1 MSNNF
6 CGNSDLIKF
15 IVVEPIQSISGDTYV
30 TGFTYSNSNLTIF
43 QNQGQLP
50 LSVNL
55 PIYNGNSWYIPS
67 GTTVTVTSGFQY
79 FVYGDMY
86 IDGTL
91 DLQLDSQL
99 VVLNGNLILSGAGTI
114 IGAGTSYVI
123 SLPDIH
129 ISGVTYNNDILSI
142 TETNGNVFTVI
153 IPTFSGNTSGS
164 CITDLYVQN
173 LNSCS
178 PLHIQPINNGNV
190 YISENGGNV
199 GIGTTNPIS
208 TLDVNGKITTT
219 NFQMTSGATN
229 SYVLTSDASGNAYW
243 SVPFSGSS
251 VDTYVTGF
259 TYDSSNVLTISQN
272 QGQPDLTVTL
282 PPYITGFTDYYVTGG
297 TYSNGTL
304 TLDRQNGSLTITGF
318 TTTFTGNTSGDCIT
332 DLFVSNVNSCSPL
345 HIQPNNLG
353 DVYIGENGGVNL
365 GIGTSTPQ
373 HKVHISGDGFITN
386 NNAFYFA
393 TTNRFISG
401 QNYAS
406 AGAAGNNALLLY
418 NSDGSNYYY
427 VNGNSNDASHH
438 FQSVANG
445 QGTIKTDLIIKN
457 NGNVGIGTSTP
468 TETLEVSG
476 KIKTATLQVI
486 SGATNGYILTS
497 DSNGNTIWS
506 SPSSLTG
513 LSTTDYYVT
522 GGTYSGGTLTL
533 NRQNGSISISGFT
546 NGGSSVD
553 TYVTGFTYNSSNNLT
568 ISQNQGQLDLTVTL
582 PPYITGFTDTY
593 VTGGTYSSGTLTL
606 NRQNGSVVITG
617 ITNNNGGGGSS
628 GSLFYFNLSVP
639 QSPYREI
646 SETPV
651 TAIEQTSGVTIGAGL
666 TSTIT
671 SFLTPS
677 GSPNITNIPAGIWSF
692 FLHSYKQNNNASF
705 NIFCEVYVRTTGG
718 TETLLISSDPE
729 PITSNSPNPSM
740 QVSDVFY
747 SGTSLNSSDRILV
760 KVRAK
765 NTSNQSHNVT
775 FVTEGTSHYS
785 YLKTSFGGLSTITLQ
800 QAYNNSTSPEITTN
814 VTLGGVQFKGG
825 TGSDTD
831 KNIIIE
837 NNSGVETAYITAGGD
852 GVFNS
857 LSATTI
863 SGGTYYGDGSNLT
876 NIVTSITATSGL
888 SGNSI
893 TGNVTIINTSP
904 DQVVT
909 LSGGT
914 GVSVTGTY
922 PNFTIIN
929 TLPEINYTSTI
940 NLFNYYNFI

>member
-1 MSNNF
+1 MLAILNY
-6 CGNSDLIKF
+6 G
-15 IVVEPIQSISGDTYV
+15 GD
-30 TGFTYSNSNLTIF
+30 
-43 QNQGQLP
+43 NQG
-50 LSVNL
+50 
-55 PIYNGNSWYIPS
+55 YNTGSFNS
-67 GTTVTVTSGFQY
+67 
-79 FVYGDMY
+79 
-86 IDGTL
+86 
-91 DLQLDSQL
+91 
-99 VVLNGNLILSGAGTI
+99 
-114 IGAGTSYVI
+114 
-123 SLPDIH
+123 
-129 ISGVTYNNDILSI
+129 
-142 TETNGNVFTVI
+142 
-153 IPTFSGNTSGS
+153 
-164 CITDLYVQN
+164 
-173 LNSCS
+173 
-178 PLHIQPINNGNV
+178 
-190 YISENGGNV
+190 
-199 GIGTTNPIS
+199 
-208 TLDVNGKITTT
+208 
-219 NFQMTSGATN
+219 
-229 SYVLTSDASGNAYW
+229 
-243 SVPFSGSS
+243 
-251 VDTYVTGF
+251 
-259 TYDSSNVLTISQN
+259 
-272 QGQPDLTVTL
+272 
-282 PPYITGFTDYYVTGG
+282 
-297 TYSNGTL
+297 
-304 TLDRQNGSLTITGF
+304 
-318 TTTFTGNTSGDCIT
+318 
-332 DLFVSNVNSCSPL
+332 
-345 HIQPNNLG
+345 
-353 DVYIGENGGVNL
+353 
-365 GIGTSTPQ
+365 
-373 HKVHISGDGFITN
+373 
-386 NNAFYFA
+386 
-393 TTNRFISG
+393 
-401 QNYAS
+401 
-406 AGAAGNNALLLY
+406 
-418 NSDGSNYYY
+418 
-427 VNGNSNDASHH
+427 
-438 FQSVANG
+438 
-445 QGTIKTDLIIKN
+445 
-457 NGNVGIGTSTP
+457 STP
-468 TETLEVSG
+468 TETLEVVG

-522 GGTYSGGTLTL
+522 GGTYSNGTLTL
-533 NRQNGSISISGFT
+533 E
-546 NGGSSVD
+546 
-553 TYVTGFTYNSSNNLT
+553 
-568 ISQNQGQLDLTVTL
+568 
-582 PPYITGFTDTY
+582 
-593 VTGGTYSSGTLTL
+593 
-606 NRQNGSVVITG
+606 RQNGSVVVTG
-617 ITNNNGGGGSS
+617 ITNNNGGGGGSS

-666 TSTIT
+666 TSTIA

-692 FLHSYKQNNNASF
+692 FLHSYKQHNNASF

-760 KVRAK
+760 KVRAT

-775 FVTEGTSHYS
+775 FVTEGTRHYS

-800 QAYNNSTSPEITTN
+800 QAYNNSVNPEITTN
-814 VTLGGVQFKGG
+814 VTLGGVQFRGG
-825 TGSDTD
+825 TGTDTD
-831 KNIIIE
+831 KNIIID

-922 PNFTIIN
+922 SNFTIIN

>member
-1 MSNNF
+1 M
-6 CGNSDLIKF
+6 
-15 IVVEPIQSISGDTYV
+15 
-30 TGFTYSNSNLTIF
+30 
-43 QNQGQLP
+43 
-50 LSVNL
+50 
-55 PIYNGNSWYIPS
+55 
-67 GTTVTVTSGFQY
+67 
-79 FVYGDMY
+79 
-86 IDGTL
+86 
-91 DLQLDSQL
+91 
-99 VVLNGNLILSGAGTI
+99 
-114 IGAGTSYVI
+114 
-123 SLPDIH
+123 
-129 ISGVTYNNDILSI
+129 
-142 TETNGNVFTVI
+142 
-153 IPTFSGNTSGS
+153 
-164 CITDLYVQN
+164 
-173 LNSCS
+173 
-178 PLHIQPINNGNV
+178 
-190 YISENGGNV
+190 
-199 GIGTTNPIS
+199 
-208 TLDVNGKITTT
+208 
-219 NFQMTSGATN
+219 
-229 SYVLTSDASGNAYW
+229 
-243 SVPFSGSS
+243 
-251 VDTYVTGF
+251 
-259 TYDSSNVLTISQN
+259 
-272 QGQPDLTVTL
+272 
-282 PPYITGFTDYYVTGG
+282 
-297 TYSNGTL
+297 
-304 TLDRQNGSLTITGF
+304 
-318 TTTFTGNTSGDCIT
+318 
-332 DLFVSNVNSCSPL
+332 
-345 HIQPNNLG
+345 
-353 DVYIGENGGVNL
+353 
-365 GIGTSTPQ
+365 
-373 HKVHISGDGFITN
+373 
-386 NNAFYFA
+386 
-393 TTNRFISG
+393 
-401 QNYAS
+401 
-406 AGAAGNNALLLY
+406 LLY

-445 QGTIKTDLIIKN
+445 QGTLKTDLIIKN

-468 TETLEVSG
+468 TETLEVVG

-522 GGTYSGGTLTL
+522 GGTYSNGTLTL
-533 NRQNGSISISGFT
+533 E
-546 NGGSSVD
+546 
-553 TYVTGFTYNSSNNLT
+553 
-568 ISQNQGQLDLTVTL
+568 
-582 PPYITGFTDTY
+582 
-593 VTGGTYSSGTLTL
+593 
-606 NRQNGSVVITG
+606 RQNGSVVVTG
-617 ITNNNGGGGSS
+617 ITNNNGGGGGSS

-666 TSTIT
+666 TSTIA

-760 KVRAK
+760 KVRSK

-800 QAYNNSTSPEITTN
+800 QAYNNSTSPEIVTN
-814 VTLGGVQFKGG
+814 STLNSVQFRGG

-831 KNIIIE
+831 KNITIE

>member
-1 MSNNF
+1 MMNGCNTNGDIIRTYIIDDYSNVTG
-6 CGNSDLIKF
+6 CT
-15 IVVEPIQSISGDTYV
+15 IVVDEI
-30 TGFTYSNSNLTIF
+30 
-43 QNQGQLP
+43 
-50 LSVNL
+50 
-55 PIYNGNSWYIPS
+55 
-67 GTTVTVTSGFQY
+67 
-79 FVYGDMY
+79 
-86 IDGTL
+86 
-91 DLQLDSQL
+91 
-99 VVLNGNLILSGAGTI
+99 
-114 IGAGTSYVI
+114 
-123 SLPDIH
+123 
-129 ISGVTYNNDILSI
+129 
-142 TETNGNVFTVI
+142 
-153 IPTFSGNTSGS
+153 
-164 CITDLYVQN
+164 
-173 LNSCS
+173 NSCS
-178 PLHIQPINNGNV
+178 TSGITINTDVFVSGSL
-190 YISENGGNV
+190 YSLIFSGGTFY
-199 GIGTTNPIS
+199 GDGSQLSGIS
-208 TLDVNGKITTT
+208 TD
-219 NFQMTSGATN
+219 NF
-229 SYVLTSDASGNAYW
+229 
-243 SVPFSGSS
+243 
-251 VDTYVTGF
+251 
-259 TYDSSNVLTISQN
+259 
-272 QGQPDLTVTL
+272 
-282 PPYITGFTDYYVTGG
+282 YVTGG

-332 DLFVSNVNSCSPL
+332 DLFVSNINSCSPL

-353 DVYIGENGGVNL
+353 DVYIGENGGVNV
-365 GIGTSTPQ
+365 GIGITNPTVKL
-373 HKVHISGDGFITN
+373 HLSGDSIFEQSKLTINQQNSIVGIDIVNSGESMYQLTN
-386 NNAFYFA
+386 SVTDWCIIGKTPSQFYF
-393 TTNRFISG
+393 
-401 QNYAS
+401 
-406 AGAAGNNALLLY
+406 Y
-418 NSDGSNYYY
+418 NSLNVPIRFYTNTSEKMTVLG
-427 VNGNSNDASHH
+427 
-438 FQSVANG
+438 
-445 QGTIKTDLIIKN
+445 
-457 NGNVGIGTSTP
+457 NGNVGIGTSSP
-468 TETLEVSG
+468 SEKLEVSG
-476 KIKTATLQVI
+476 KTKTETLQVT

-497 DSNGNTIWS
+497 DSNGNAIWS

-522 GGTYSGGTLTL
+522 GGTYS
-533 NRQNGSISISGFT
+533 
-546 NGGSSVD
+546 
-553 TYVTGFTYNSSNNLT
+553 
-568 ISQNQGQLDLTVTL
+568 
-582 PPYITGFTDTY
+582 
-593 VTGGTYSSGTLTL
+593 SGTLTL
-606 NRQNGSVVITG
+606 DRQNGSVVITG

-666 TSTIT
+666 TSTIA

-760 KVRAK
+760 KVRAT

-775 FVTEGTSHYS
+775 FVTEGTRHYS

-800 QAYNNSTSPEITTN
+800 QAYNNSVNPEITTN
-814 VTLGGVQFKGG
+814 VTLGGVQFRGG
-825 TGSDTD
+825 TGTDTD
-831 KNIIIE
+831 KNIIID

-929 TLPEINYTSTI
+929 TLPEINNTNTI

>member
-114 IGAGTSYVI
+114 IGAGTPYVI

-164 CITDLYVQN
+164 CITNLYVQN

-178 PLHIQPINNGNV
+178 PLHIQPINNGDV
-190 YISENGGNV
+190 YISESGGNV
-199 GIGTTNPIS
+199 GIGTINPSS

-229 SYVLTSDASGNAYW
+229 GYVLTSDASGNAYW

-259 TYDSSNVLTISQN
+259 TYNSSNFLTISQN

-282 PPYITGFTDYYVTGG
+282 PPYITGFTDTYVTGG

-304 TLDRQNGSLTITGF
+304 TL
-318 TTTFTGNTSGDCIT
+318 
-332 DLFVSNVNSCSPL
+332 
-345 HIQPNNLG
+345 
-353 DVYIGENGGVNL
+353 E
-365 GIGTSTPQ
+365 
-373 HKVHISGDGFITN
+373 
-386 NNAFYFA
+386 
-393 TTNRFISG
+393 
-401 QNYAS
+401 
-406 AGAAGNNALLLY
+406 
-418 NSDGSNYYY
+418 
-427 VNGNSNDASHH
+427 
-438 FQSVANG
+438 
-445 QGTIKTDLIIKN
+445 
-457 NGNVGIGTSTP
+457 
-468 TETLEVSG
+468 
-476 KIKTATLQVI
+476 
-486 SGATNGYILTS
+486 
-497 DSNGNTIWS
+497 
-506 SPSSLTG
+506 
-513 LSTTDYYVT
+513 
-522 GGTYSGGTLTL
+522 
-533 NRQNGSISISGFT
+533 
-546 NGGSSVD
+546 
-553 TYVTGFTYNSSNNLT
+553 
-568 ISQNQGQLDLTVTL
+568 
-582 PPYITGFTDTY
+582 
-593 VTGGTYSSGTLTL
+593 
-606 NRQNGSVVITG
+606 RQNGSVVVTG
-617 ITNNNGGGGSS
+617 ITNNNGGGGGSS

-651 TAIEQTSGVTIGAGL
+651 TAIEQTSGVTIGGGL
-666 TSTIT
+666 TSTIA

-729 PITSNSPNPSM
+729 PITSNSPNSSM

-760 KVRAK
+760 KVRST
-765 NTSNQSHNVT
+765 NTSNQSHDVT

-800 QAYNNSTSPEITTN
+800 QAYNNSTSPEIVTN
-814 VTLGGVQFKGG
+814 STLNSVQFRGG

-831 KNIIIE
+831 KNITIE

-929 TLPEINYTSTI
+929 TSLQLQTNTI

>member
-1 MSNNF
+1 MMNGCNTNGDIIRTYIIDDYSNVTG
-6 CGNSDLIKF
+6 CT
-15 IVVEPIQSISGDTYV
+15 IVVDEI
-30 TGFTYSNSNLTIF
+30 
-43 QNQGQLP
+43 
-50 LSVNL
+50 
-55 PIYNGNSWYIPS
+55 
-67 GTTVTVTSGFQY
+67 
-79 FVYGDMY
+79 
-86 IDGTL
+86 
-91 DLQLDSQL
+91 
-99 VVLNGNLILSGAGTI
+99 
-114 IGAGTSYVI
+114 
-123 SLPDIH
+123 
-129 ISGVTYNNDILSI
+129 
-142 TETNGNVFTVI
+142 
-153 IPTFSGNTSGS
+153 
-164 CITDLYVQN
+164 
-173 LNSCS
+173 NSCS
-178 PLHIQPINNGNV
+178 TSGITINTDVFVSGSL
-190 YISENGGNV
+190 YSLIFSGGTFY
-199 GIGTTNPIS
+199 GDGSQLSGIS
-208 TLDVNGKITTT
+208 TD
-219 NFQMTSGATN
+219 NF
-229 SYVLTSDASGNAYW
+229 
-243 SVPFSGSS
+243 
-251 VDTYVTGF
+251 
-259 TYDSSNVLTISQN
+259 
-272 QGQPDLTVTL
+272 
-282 PPYITGFTDYYVTGG
+282 YVTGG

-332 DLFVSNVNSCSPL
+332 DLFVSNINSCSPL

-353 DVYIGENGGVNL
+353 DVYIGENGGVNV
-365 GIGTSTPQ
+365 GIGTSTPLYKLHVSGETSNTELRYSDSTLFPRFNITTNNGDDLTFSQ
-373 HKVHISGDGFITN
+373 VSDSTSNSNISLVFRGYSEASSNSYGKQGDAILYASTNVNGLNIINNQNAVRENYIRLYAGGNPINKTSDIHIQGSGTTNGNVGINNNSPSAKLHIIGQDVSSSNYGLKVQNSGGTNNLVVRNDGNVGIGITNPTVKLHLSGDSIFEQSKLTINQQNSIVGIDIVNSGESMYQLTN
-386 NNAFYFA
+386 SVTDWCIIGKTPSQFYF
-393 TTNRFISG
+393 
-401 QNYAS
+401 
-406 AGAAGNNALLLY
+406 Y
-418 NSDGSNYYY
+418 NSLNVPIRFYTNTSEKMTVLG
-427 VNGNSNDASHH
+427 
-438 FQSVANG
+438 
-445 QGTIKTDLIIKN
+445 
-457 NGNVGIGTSTP
+457 NGNVGIGTSSP
-468 TETLEVSG
+468 SEKLEVSG
-476 KIKTATLQVI
+476 KTKTETLQVT

-497 DSNGNTIWS
+497 DSNGNAIWS

-522 GGTYSGGTLTL
+522 GGTYS
-533 NRQNGSISISGFT
+533 
-546 NGGSSVD
+546 
-553 TYVTGFTYNSSNNLT
+553 
-568 ISQNQGQLDLTVTL
+568 
-582 PPYITGFTDTY
+582 
-593 VTGGTYSSGTLTL
+593 SGTLTL
-606 NRQNGSVVITG
+606 DRQNGSVVITG
-617 ITNNNGGGGSS
+617 ITNNNGGGGGSS

-651 TAIEQTSGVTIGAGL
+651 TAIQQTSGVTIGAGL
-666 TSTIT
+666 TSTIA

-760 KVRAK
+760 KVRST

-800 QAYNNSTSPEITTN
+800 QAYNNSTSPEIVTN
-814 VTLGGVQFKGG
+814 STLNSVQFRGG

-831 KNIIIE
+831 KNITIE

-863 SGGTYYGDGSNLT
+863 SGGTYYGNGSNLT

-929 TLPEINYTSTI
+929 TLPEINNTNTI